1 MQLMF
6 GIHRSIDRIYSQVY
20 SQVSSSIRTRYTDK
34 FICLYCLL
42 IVLLPP
48 KEWRYTVYLHII
60 QTKRNTSLIFFI
72 GILNALD
79 TPGST
84 RNLNFRCESSK
95 WSRCRQKRQVENDCH
110 RNGGRPI
117 KPSCDPV
124 TNLVKYHSIIAGN
137 ESRPKSDAFEKQ
149 SFPNEA

>member
-79 TPGST
+79 TQGQREIWILDVKVAS
-84 RNLNFRCESSK
+84 EVDVD
-95 WSRCRQKRQVENDCH
+95 KRDRLRMIVIETEV
-110 RNGGRPI
+110 GRSNRHATLLQI
-117 KPSCDPV
+117 
-124 TNLVKYHSIIAGN
+124 L
-137 ESRPKSDAFEKQ
+137 
-149 SFPNEA
+149 